1 LADLAFDRHLVGSRI
16 NSDCCDS
23 KGNLERQVTRRQIA
37 AEVAQIARDWMLKP
51 CDPKDFNLVEVEKE
65 PDAVEMA
72 DLIVTV
78 REYLEKV
85 RACLKT

>member
-1 LADLAFDRHLVGSRI
+1 M
-16 NSDCCDS
+16 
-23 KGNLERQVTRRQIA
+23 TRRQIA

-51 CDPKDFNLVEVEKE
+51 CNPKDFNLAEVEKE